1 VYILSFG
8 DGFQFEGF
16 EVRFGARDAVSII
29 KDFPIFS
36 KYVLLHCLVLE
47 EVLIYVLGGRG
58 SKEKL
63 LYFGVMFGV
72 IVLLDL
78 LNIERESGWPVTPS
92 AC

>member
-1 VYILSFG
+1 
-8 DGFQFEGF
+8 
-16 EVRFGARDAVSII
+16 
-29 KDFPIFS
+29 
-36 KYVLLHCLVLE
+36 LLHCLVLE